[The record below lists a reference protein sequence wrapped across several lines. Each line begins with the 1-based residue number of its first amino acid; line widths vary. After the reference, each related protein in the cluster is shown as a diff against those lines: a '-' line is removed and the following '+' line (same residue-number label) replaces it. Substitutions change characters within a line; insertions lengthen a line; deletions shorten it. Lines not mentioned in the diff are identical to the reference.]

1 MGCSASRKFATSV
14 TSTDIQAF
22 DDKSIRSSLS
32 STSSDV
38 PGPSKETFGSH
49 GSASSSTEEC
59 QRQASRSRRLT
70 ASREEDTSL
79 RRLGQPEETQPNLLD
94 REGRPSGKKSRAGE
108 REDSTDPMLSKESDR
123 PKKKVTLNVEVD
135 PTEFWELRSPDA
147 RDHVLSPASQKLGTS
162 SSPSPPSS
170 HRITLA
176 PLDQPPVLDTVNL
189 REPIS
194 PKLAR
199 NSFRMKRSNS
209 GFVAVEEP
217 LHMHRRHSGDLKT
230 LPPKLRNLAKMDK
243 AFGESSED
251 DLKAFLDR
259 DGPSL
264 YQDSMEADAS
274 RGLKRFALAPPPP
287 ASSAPAAA
295 GGGGGDASGSGADRP
310 LSRASR
316 ASMASS
322 SLESLNT
329 GSRPSTGL
337 QLLPGLPESPKPKP
351 FIKPDRFSGVRSQV
365 RRWAQLRSAEMAAI
379 KFMQVQKER
388 KQMARQQ
395 MQEELH
401 KNVKEG
407 TLAPE
412 LCEKSLSTTWVSPMI
427 SRLAQA
433 DGDRCILRKT
443 AAEAREVQMVVKT
456 LPMMALPVEQTD
468 KSKKSAR
475 KSSSLSLLG
484 LGAKKRRSSGWGDG
498 AMADGGSGSRSLPTL
513 GSDSSV
519 SSPAAATG
527 SIFGRRGQQT
537 ADKKPERTS
546 EVLKLDPPRSLA
558 NDVIIQR
565 LENQRVAVFKSTF
578 AEYLKDYDILTGEL
592 KTRIDDVS
600 LTNDEDKYVKTMNG
614 LVAGEPRR
622 FNPISLLSNKK
633 RDAKE

>member
-295 GGGGGDASGSGADRP
+295 GGGGGGGGGVTLPPATVSTVTAQAQQPQQQQQAPLQAAQPRLATRNSRRMSTPDSTRHAAVSVPISPPPPEEVRRPMTESWSAPKVRLDVFGRP
-310 LSRASR
+310 LASFDKTQR
-316 ASMASS
+316 
-322 SLESLNT
+322 
-329 GSRPSTGL
+329 STMVQRTL
-337 QLLPGLPESPKPKP
+337 SP
-351 FIKPDRFSGVRSQV
+351 R
-365 RRWAQLRSAEMAAI
+365 LR
-379 KFMQVQKER
+379 
-388 KQMARQQ
+388 
-395 MQEELH
+395 
-401 KNVKEG
+401 
-407 TLAPE
+407 
-412 LCEKSLSTTWVSPMI
+412 
-427 SRLAQA
+427 
-433 DGDRCILRKT
+433 D
-443 AAEAREVQMVVKT
+443 
-456 LPMMALPVEQTD
+456 
-468 KSKKSAR
+468 
-475 KSSSLSLLG
+475 
-484 LGAKKRRSSGWGDG
+484 
-498 AMADGGSGSRSLPTL
+498 
-513 GSDSSV
+513 
-519 SSPAAATG
+519 
-527 SIFGRRGQQT
+527 
-537 ADKKPERTS
+537 
-546 EVLKLDPPRSLA
+546 
-558 NDVIIQR
+558 
-565 LENQRVAVFKSTF
+565 
-578 AEYLKDYDILTGEL
+578 
-592 KTRIDDVS
+592 
-600 LTNDEDKYVKTMNG
+600 
-614 LVAGEPRR
+614 AGPRR
-622 FNPISLLSNKK
+622 NSFQQDTLQRSKTTPMW
-633 RDAKE
+633 